1 MDPQRAAKA
10 RAQARKRPDG
20 TASAA
25 ASSRGILDEI
35 ADAEE
40 DYEEPEEVGGNIT
53 ELICLHKL
61 QSVGLSQ
68 IQIPFKSPSKFDASV
83 RVCRIHPCD

>member
-53 ELICLHKL
+53 ELICFTQTAERWSESNSKPF
-61 QSVGLSQ
+61 
-68 IQIPFKSPSKFDASV
+68 QIPIKV
-83 RVCRIHPCD
+83 